1 MKKTG
6 LLIVGMFALAA
17 LQAQTLTIQGG
28 TTFSRLKW
36 FDGGDSD
43 FKQYEKTLI
52 GYSGFVG
59 VDYLEKKHF
68 NLSTNAGFIRKG
80 GKEINEFRD
89 ETGAKIGED
98 VSKVK
103 LDYVSINTMA
113 SVKAPINDKFTAFL
127 SAGPRF
133 DYLLSCKSEYGELDF
148 DNQWAKPDRN
158 SYGMIVGGGLK
169 YSLSAVQVGVR
180 ADYYIECNEIAD
192 WIVWPDGNTRI
203 TSQTYSVNLT
213 LGYKL

>member
-1 MKKTG
+1 
-6 LLIVGMFALAA
+6 MFALAA

-36 FDGGDSD
+36 FNGGDSD
-43 FKQYEKTLI
+43 FKRYEKTLI

-98 VSKVK
+98 VSK
-103 LDYVSINTMA
+103 A
-113 SVKAPINDKFTAFL
+113 
-127 SAGPRF
+127 
-133 DYLLSCKSEYGELDF
+133 
-148 DNQWAKPDRN
+148 
-158 SYGMIVGGGLK
+158 
-169 YSLSAVQVGVR
+169 
-180 ADYYIECNEIAD
+180 
-192 WIVWPDGNTRI
+192 
-203 TSQTYSVNLT
+203 
-213 LGYKL
+213 

>member
-28 TTFSRLKW
+28 TTFSRLNW
-36 FDGGDSD
+36 HTDGTLHSER
-43 FKQYEKTLI
+43 YEKMLI

-98 VSKVK
+98 VSKAK

-113 SVKAPINDKFTAFL
+113 SVKAPLNDKFTAFL

-133 DYLLSCKSEYGELDF
+133 DYLLSSKSEYSELDI
-148 DNQWAKPDRN
+148 DNNWTKPNRN
-158 SYGMIVGGGLK
+158 SYGMIVGGGVK
-169 YSLSAVQVGVR
+169 YFLSALQVGVR

-192 WIVWPDGNTRI
+192 WTAEYIGGSRV
-203 TSQTYSVNLT
+203 SSETYSVNLT